1 MSHVF
6 LVVAVDYDGT
16 IAEHDR
22 TDADALDAIDEL
34 RANGRRVLLCTG
46 RRLENLQTVFP
57 EVDRHFD
64 AVVAEN
70 GGVLAIDSVIVH
82 VAEGLPPE
90 LGAAL
95 ARAGI
100 PYRAGHV
107 LLATEAVHDEVVLR
121 EIERLGLEAQLVYNR
136 GALMILPAGVSKGAG
151 LLNALALLELSRH
164 SAIGIGDAENDHSLL
179 HACEIGVAVGN
190 AVPGLRTHADL
201 CLTEPDG
208 AGVAAFLRGPVLHGE
223 VVVHPDRWHIELGR
237 TTDGEPAR
245 LPGSRINVLIA
256 GASCSG
262 KSHLAGLLIER
273 LVALEYSVC
282 VLDAEGDHVA
292 LDSLPGVIRV
302 GGIEPLPS
310 PARLAALLQNRLSS
324 VVADLS
330 LLGVAEKRDY
340 CREAL
345 AALCDLRQDRG
356 LPHWVVIEEAD
367 QLLGDDML
375 PGAADD
381 IRHVG
386 CCLITHRP
394 ALLHEHTLSNL
405 HAIIALPG
413 AERYAHI
420 PFSDSGSHV
429 PGAQPFVLKP
439 GEALL
444 AMDDAVVTF
453 QASARAL
460 PHVRHHHKYMYA
472 QVPPERRFF
481 FGPHDSRGRAAGN
494 MAEFRAGIADIHSD
508 VLRAHLAAG
517 DLSRWTR
524 DVVADDELG
533 GRLRGIERWFSTDP
547 GADPEMARS
556 ALIAAITDRYGT
568 DGAEAFSAD
577 AAEQT

>member
-1 MSHVF
+1 MSYLF

-22 TDADALDAIDEL
+22 PAVAALDAIDEL

-46 RRLENLQTVFP
+46 RRLENLQKVFP

-70 GGVLAIDSVIVH
+70 GGLLAIDSVIVH
-82 VAEGLPPE
+82 TEDGLPPE

-95 ARAGI
+95 NRAGI
-100 PYRAGHV
+100 PHRAGHV
-107 LLATEAVHDEVVLR
+107 LLATEAEHDEVVLR

-151 LLNALALLELSRH
+151 LLHALDLLELSPH

-190 AVPGLRTHADL
+190 AVPGLRAHADL
-201 CLTEPDG
+201 CLTERNG
-208 AGVAAFLRGPVLHGE
+208 AGVATFLRGPVLRGD
-223 VVVHPDRWHIELGR
+223 VDVHPQRWHAELGR
-237 TTDGEPAR
+237 TAEDEAVR

-273 LVALEYSVC
+273 LVALEYC
-282 VLDAEGDHVA
+282 ICILDAEGDHVA
-292 LDSLPGVIRV
+292 LDRLPGVIRV

-310 PARLAALLQNRLSS
+310 PERLAALLRNRLSS
-324 VVADLS
+324 VVVDLS
-330 LLGVAEKRDY
+330 LLSVGRKREY
-340 CREAL
+340 CSEAL
-345 AALCDLRQDRG
+345 AALCKLRLDRG
-356 LPHWVVIEEAD
+356 LPHWLVIEEAD
-367 QLLGDDML
+367 QLLGGDLL
-375 PGAADD
+375 PGADHD

-386 CCLITHRP
+386 CCFITHRP
-394 ALLHEHTLSNL
+394 TLLHERTLSNL

-420 PFSDSGSHV
+420 PFSDSGTHA

-453 QASARAL
+453 QPSARAL

-481 FGPHDSRGRAAGN
+481 FGPHDGRGRAAGN
-494 MAEFRAGIADIHSD
+494 MAEFRAGIADIHSEI
-508 VLRAHLAAG
+508 LRAHLAAG

-547 GADPEMARS
+547 GADPEMART

-577 AAEQT
+577 AAGRT